1 MVTDNRSAIAGKYP
15 QQFPL
20 EIACILDE
28 GNITVASTA
37 YDRAN
42 TKDKSYVFATELE
55 EGDYVALSNEEV
67 NTYAGTGGIPVVE
80 RAVTTEK
87 LVIGKLVSAPKPLR
101 ELPATSTLANSWTKR
116 LAAKYYRIAKLQVI
130 AGITE
135 VTKATVMC
143 NAGNACE
150 IGVGGTLKLNIVDA
164 YANHCLTFD
173 SVANGGTGVIP
184 FHYVPTGSDG
194 DEYTILCGINDLLTA
209 IAGA

>member
-1 MVTDNRSAIAGKYP
+1 MGDNRSAIAGKYP

-28 GNITVASTA
+28 GDITVASTA

-42 TKDKSYVFATELE
+42 TSDASYVFQYELE
-55 EGDYVALSNEEV
+55 EGDYVALSNEED
-67 NTYAGTGGIPVVE
+67 NTYVKTGGIPVVE

-101 ELPATSTLANSWTKR
+101 ELPATSTVANSWTKR
-116 LAAKYYRIAKLQVI
+116 IDAKYYRIAKLQI
-130 AGITE
+130 HAGITQ

-143 NAGNACE
+143 DGTNPCE
-150 IGVGGTLKLNIVDA
+150 IGVGDTLKLNIVDA

-173 SVANGGTGVIP
+173 SAGSGGTGVIP
-184 FHYVPTGSDG
+184 FHYVTDGSNG
-194 DEYTILCGINDLLTA
+194 DEYTILCGINGLLTA

>member
-1 MVTDNRSAIAGKYP
+1 MGTDYRSAIAGKYP
-15 QQFPL
+15 QKFPL

-28 GNITVASTA
+28 GEITVASAA

-42 TKDKSYVFATELE
+42 TKDASYVFQYELE
-55 EGDYVALSNEEV
+55 EGDYVALSNEID
-67 NTYAGTGGIPVVE
+67 NTYVATGGIPVVE
-80 RAVTTEK
+80 RAITTEK
-87 LVIGKLVSAPKPLR
+87 LVIGKLVSAPKSLR
-101 ELPATSTLANSWTKR
+101 ELPAISTLADSWTKR

-143 NAGNACE
+143 DAGNACE
-150 IGVGGTLKLNIVDA
+150 IGVGDTLKLNIIDA

-173 SVANGGTGVIP
+173 SVGSGGTGVIP
-184 FHYVPTGSDG
+184 FHYVPTGSNG

>member
-1 MVTDNRSAIAGKYP
+1 MTDERSAIAGKYP

-28 GNITVASTA
+28 GTITVASTA

-42 TKDKSYVFATELE
+42 TKDASYVFQYELE
-55 EGDYVALSNEEV
+55 EGDYVALSNESD
-67 NTYAGTGGIPVVE
+67 NTYVAAGGIPVVE
-80 RAVTTEK
+80 RALTTEK
-87 LVIGKLVSAPKPLR
+87 LVVGKLVSAPKPLR
-101 ELPATSTLANSWTKR
+101 ELPATSGVADTWTKR
-116 LAAKYYRIAKLQVI
+116 IAAKYYRIAKLQLL

-143 NAGNACE
+143 DGSTACE
-150 IGVGGTLKLNIVDA
+150 IGVGDTLKLNIADA
-164 YANHCLTFD
+164 YTNHCLSFD

-184 FHYVPTGSDG
+184 FHYVSAGSNG

-209 IAGA
+209 ITGA